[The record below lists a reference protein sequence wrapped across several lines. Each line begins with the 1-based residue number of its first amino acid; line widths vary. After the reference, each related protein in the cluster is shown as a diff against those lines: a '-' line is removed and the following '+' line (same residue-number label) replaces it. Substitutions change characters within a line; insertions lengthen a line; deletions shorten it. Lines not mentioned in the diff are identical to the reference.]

1 LSEEDGCDKIVVVV
15 VALGGLAD
23 DVCLWCHWNITS
35 MGFSIGQSASN
46 TGVEWHL
53 KVSYLGDLPC
63 AWICKQRC
71 TADGIVAM
79 SCRYGVAA

>member
-1 LSEEDGCDKIVVVV
+1 MF
-15 VALGGLAD
+15 
-23 DVCLWCHWNITS
+23 VC
-35 MGFSIGQSASN
+35 GV
-46 TGVEWHL
+46 TGTLRQWDFQL
-53 KVSYLGDLPC
+53 DIKVSYLGDLPC